1 MKYLII
7 PVAILA
13 FASCSSDTTEITSVT
28 AQERTIQVTGSADME
43 VTPDQIEFRIGIEE
57 DNQNSLDKIEREL
70 RKQLG
75 ELNITSDKIQTYG
88 VGNYWN
94 WKYDDRRLSKDF
106 IIQLS
111 NMDEIDLI
119 LANIDMN
126 GIGYMSLGELSH
138 QNIHEYRKEVKIEA
152 LKQAKEKAT
161 YMLEAMDQEL
171 GELITIKELGDGY
184 NWWWGGQSL
193 SNASI
198 YPSRGSQSG
207 NNNPRNISL
216 RYEVEVT
223 FQIL

>member
-1 MKYLII
+1 MLI
-7 PVAILA
+7 A
-13 FASCSSDTTEITSVT
+13 CGSDKTEITNVT
-28 AQERTIQVTGSADME
+28 SQERTIQVTGSADME

-57 DNQNSLDKIEREL
+57 DNKNSLDKIEREL

-75 ELNITSDKIQTYG
+75 EINIGSEKIQTYG

-94 WKYDDRRLSKDF
+94 WRYDDRRLSKDF
-106 IIQLS
+106 LVQLS
-111 NMDEIDLI
+111 SMDEIDLI
-119 LANIDMN
+119 LANIDLD

-161 YMLEAMDQEL
+161 YMLKAMDQEL
-171 GELITIKELGDGY
+171 GELISIKELGDGY

-193 SNASI
+193 SNASL
-198 YPSRGSQSG
+198 YPSRGNQSQT
-207 NNNPRNISL
+207 NNPRNISL

-223 FQIL
+223 YQIL